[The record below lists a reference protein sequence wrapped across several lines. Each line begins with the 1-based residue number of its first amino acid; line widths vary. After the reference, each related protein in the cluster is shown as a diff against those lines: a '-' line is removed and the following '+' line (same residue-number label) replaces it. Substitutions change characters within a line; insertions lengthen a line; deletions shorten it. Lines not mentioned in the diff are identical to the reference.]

1 MRPKLQTGSKKGT
14 YKDGD
19 PHPYVPNR
27 FFAVYRK
34 FPDGSPKEEWRSL
47 KAQKALRKRQKKY
60 RDSHKQEAKE
70 YSEKYRAKNRENL
83 LEKKRK
89 YQRENLAVHVARAKA
104 YKYKKRDE
112 YNKLSEADKSIVALM
127 YEANQRVSECLG
139 IQFHV
144 DHIVPLSKGGKHAPH
159 NLQIVPAKWNLS
171 KSNSNSDVFRYNK
184 QHTPAA
190 KKLS

>member
-1 MRPKLQTGSKKGT
+1 MRPKLQTGSKKGA

-19 PHPYVPNR
+19 PHPSVPDR

-47 KAQKALRKRQKKY
+47 KAQEALRKRQSEY
-60 RDSHKQEAKE
+60 RDSHKQEAKK

-89 YQRENLAVHVARAKA
+89 YQRENLAAHVARAKA
-104 YKYKKRDE
+104 YKYKKSGE

-127 YEANQRVSECLG
+127 YGANQRVSKCLG

-144 DHIVPLSKGGKHAPH
+144 DHIIPLSKGGTHAPH
-159 NLQIVPAKWNLS
+159 NLQIVPAQWNLS
-171 KSNSNSDVFRYNK
+171 KSNNNSDVFRYNK
-184 QHTPAA
+184 QHTSTA
-190 KKLS
+190 